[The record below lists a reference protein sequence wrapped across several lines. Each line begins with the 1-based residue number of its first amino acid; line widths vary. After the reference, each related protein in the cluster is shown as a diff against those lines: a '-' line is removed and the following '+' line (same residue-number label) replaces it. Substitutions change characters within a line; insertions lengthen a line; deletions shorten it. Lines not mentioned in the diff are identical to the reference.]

1 MERRVLPGTG
11 LDLSVVGFGAW
22 AIGGEYWGPVQDA
35 ESIDA
40 IHAALDLG
48 INWFDTAPIYGSGHS
63 DTVLAAALRGRPEAL
78 IFTKVG
84 PRPDPETG
92 HVLSDL
98 TPDHVMADCEAS
110 LQRLGTERIA
120 LLQVHWPCELGT
132 PMADTIGALDTLVSA
147 GKVERYG
154 LCNYPADTLSRCL
167 EFGSISSF
175 QTPYSMIRREFEAEL
190 RTVVMGRETP
200 VGVLVYE
207 TLCRGL
213 LTGKYGPAAPTFDD
227 DDLRSHDDRF
237 RQPSFGSSPS
247 QYSTRRAARRLG
259 SHPPGGHRSDRR
271 GEDSRSDYRDRASGR
286 ADRATEAV
294 GGRRTVRGAG
304 AALEACRLSSI
315 PDCTVW
321 QLLVGGWTPLRN
333 RRRLPSTGAS
343 GALLQLTARLASCT
357 TA

>member
-237 RQPSFGSSPS
+237 RQPSFG
-247 QYSTRRAARRLG
+247 RIHRLNEALAVIARRL
-259 SHPPGGHRSDRR
+259 SIPPAALPVAWALTRPGVTGAIV
-271 GEDSRSDYRDRASGR
+271 GAKTRAQIIETAR
-286 ADRATEAV
+286 AAELI
-294 GGRRTVRGAG
+294 GRRKLWEVVERYAAQVR
-304 AALEACRLSSI
+304 
-315 PDCTVW
+315 P
-321 QLLVGGWTPLRN
+321 
-333 RRRLPSTGAS
+333 
-343 GALLQLTARLASCT
+343 
-357 TA
+357 